1 MPSCIR
7 IVASSAAAALPSS
20 YSLAPRVP
28 KPPRRLSGRYTI
40 IHHALLPHHSP
51 RQKLSTPQHHIRK
64 SPQLPDIRRVYF
76 VMRCANVHVQPQSI
90 SAKSSISNHRS
101 YCGISPRQ
109 KAVPSDSSTYADVST
124 TLLMMAGK
132 DAMGKIL
139 SPLHTAR
146 KTTY

>member
-1 MPSCIR
+1 M
-7 IVASSAAAALPSS
+7 
-20 YSLAPRVP
+20 
-28 KPPRRLSGRYTI
+28 
-40 IHHALLPHHSP
+40 
-51 RQKLSTPQHHIRK
+51 RK

-76 VMRCANVHVQPQSI
+76 VMRCANVQPQSI

-146 KTTY
+146 KTMY